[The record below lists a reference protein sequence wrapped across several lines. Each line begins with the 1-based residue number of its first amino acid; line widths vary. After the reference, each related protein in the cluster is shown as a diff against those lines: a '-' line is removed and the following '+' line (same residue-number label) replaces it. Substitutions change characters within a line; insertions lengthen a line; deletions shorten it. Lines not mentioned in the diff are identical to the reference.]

1 MVFLIIKNDY
11 HCEKKNKMGYRTYIG
26 KIPKTEWEKI
36 TDLSLDDLY
45 KLKGVDRED
54 DYLSMSELCEDI
66 YEFGKYTEFD
76 DEKFYTP
83 FFRNKETQEYYSS
96 DHDFHIVG
104 KDFFEHVI
112 EHYVELVRKYFRR
125 ILDPFIDGE
134 NGGCNFNGPMDTAQH
149 KLAFVDCADYVRGM
163 AQEWGIAS
171 FFDDTRPFKL
181 GGDVI
186 TNSWKY
192 EYSIF
197 ELVRI
202 YKTFDWENDYLV
214 YYGW

>member
-1 MVFLIIKNDY
+1 
-11 HCEKKNKMGYRTYIG
+11 MGYRTYIG

-54 DYLSMSELCEDI
+54 DYLSMTEICEEL

-76 DEKFYTP
+76 NEKFYTP

-112 EHYVELVRKYFRR
+112 NHYTEKIRDNYRKMLEPFWNEVTGRFDPMNK
-125 ILDPFIDGE
+125 LDTPEGKI
-134 NGGCNFNGPMDTAQH
+134 AS
-149 KLAFVDCADYVRGM
+149 LDCLNHLHSNAI
-163 AQEWGIAS
+163 EWGVMS
-171 FFDDTRPFKL
+171 FFEGGTPFTLK
-181 GGDVI
+181 GDVI

-197 ELVRI
+197 ELVRV
-202 YKTFDWENDYLV
+202 YKTFDWENDYLI

>member
-104 KDFFEHVI
+104 KDFFEYVI
-112 EHYVELVRKYFRR
+112 NHYVGLIRKYFHN
-125 ILDPFIDGE
+125 ILKPFINEETNRFDLRGI
-134 NGGCNFNGPMDTAQH
+134 MDTSEQ
-149 KLAFVDCADYVRGM
+149 KMGMMDCVEYARGM
-163 AQEWGIAS
+163 AQEWGVAS
-171 FFDDTRPFKL
+171 FFDDTRPFNL
-181 GGDVI
+181 EGNVI

>member
-1 MVFLIIKNDY
+1 
-11 HCEKKNKMGYRTYIG
+11 MGYRTYIG

>member
-1 MVFLIIKNDY
+1 
-11 HCEKKNKMGYRTYIG
+11 MGYRTYIG

-36 TDLSLDDLY
+36 TDLSRNELY
-45 KLKGVDRED
+45 KLKDED
-54 DYLSMSELCEDI
+54 PEDGWVSMNQICEEL

-76 DEKFYTP
+76 NEKFYTP
-83 FFRNKETQEYYSS
+83 FFRNKETQDWYAS
-96 DHDFHIVG
+96 DHDFHLVG

-112 EHYVELVRKYFRR
+112 DHYVELVRKYFQN
-125 ILDPFIDGE
+125 ILKPFINEETNRPD
-134 NGGCNFNGPMDTAQH
+134 FNGDMFSAERKMGIMD
-149 KLAFVDCADYVRGM
+149 CMEYVRGM
-163 AQEWGIAS
+163 AQEWGVAS

-181 GGDVI
+181 DGDVI

-197 ELVRI
+197 ELIRI

>member
-1 MVFLIIKNDY
+1 
-11 HCEKKNKMGYRTYIG
+11 MGYRTYIG

-54 DYLSMSELCEDI
+54 DYLSMTEICEEL

-76 DEKFYTP
+76 NEKFYTP

-112 EHYVELVRKYFRR
+112 NHYVGLIRQYFHN
-125 ILDPFIDGE
+125 ILKPFINEETNRFDLRGI
-134 NGGCNFNGPMDTAQH
+134 MDTSEQ
-149 KLAFVDCADYVRGM
+149 KMGMMDCVEYARGM
-163 AQEWGIAS
+163 AQEWGVAS
-171 FFDDTRPFKL
+171 FFDDTRPFNL
-181 GGDVI
+181 EGNVI